1 MAHTSGYTRFA
12 KAASSFCGNPRTF
25 IVAILM
31 IVIWVISGPFFHY
44 SDTWQL
50 VINTSTTIITFL
62 MVFVIQNSQNRDTE
76 AMELKL
82 DELLR
87 ATEGAHNSLINLEN
101 SEEEFLRQCQA
112 QYRDL
117 ALKAG
122 QNLAAN
128 ALDTDCPPIV
138 HSKDGN

>member
-1 MAHTSGYTRFA
+1 MAQTSGYTRFA
-12 KAASSFCGNPRTF
+12 KAASNFCGNPKTF
-25 IVAILM
+25 ISAIVL
-31 IVIWVISGPFFHY
+31 IVVWVISGPFFHY

-87 ATEGAHNSLINLEN
+87 ATKGAHNSLINLEN
-101 SEEEFLRQCQA
+101 SEEEFLRECQT
-112 QYRDL
+112 QYREL
-117 ALKAG
+117 ASKAG
-122 QNLAAN
+122 KKLAVNTAN
-128 ALDTDCPPIV
+128 TDCPPITDP
-138 HSKDGN
+138 KDAE